1 MGYCSGAR
9 NRAAGQY
16 RPADPVQQGENM
28 KKLLAIALAAMFATV
43 SVAPAFAAEKKAA
56 KVDCKDQKNKNH
68 KDCKAK
74 K

>member
-1 MGYCSGAR
+1 
-9 NRAAGQY
+9 
-16 RPADPVQQGENM
+16 M
-28 KKLLAIALAAMFATV
+28 KKLPAIALAAMFATV

-56 KVDCKDQKNKNH
+56 AEAECKDQKNKNH

>member
-1 MGYCSGAR
+1 
-9 NRAAGQY
+9 
-16 RPADPVQQGENM
+16 
-28 KKLLAIALAAMFATV
+28 MFATV
-43 SVAPAFAAEKKAA
+43 SVAPAFAAEKKAAA

>member
-1 MGYCSGAR
+1 
-9 NRAAGQY
+9 
-16 RPADPVQQGENM
+16 M